1 MDEPTKIRHTSQLV
15 HINAAATNTLVYTLS
30 QGRTAK
36 IKKIMLMN
44 NTANVDHVIF
54 GEVVGVT
61 WTPRLPAVY
70 VLAGFDEQ
78 LHEWQIPQFK
88 FTSDIY
94 ARGDSAGLAPG
105 TPEDIIIE
113 VEEIG

>member
-1 MDEPTKIRHTSQLV
+1 MDKPTTTRHTSDLIQ
-15 HINAAATNTLVYTLS
+15 IAAAAANALIYTLS

-44 NTANVDHVIF
+44 NTGFNDTVVF
-54 GEVVGVT
+54 GEVILGV

-70 VLAGFDEQ
+70 VLTPFDER
-78 LHEWQIPQFK
+78 LREWEIPEYEFE
-88 FTSDIY
+88 SNIW
-94 ARGDSAGLAPG
+94 ARSANAGIG
-105 TPEDIIIE
+105 TTMDVSIE

>member
-1 MDEPTKIRHTSQLV
+1 MEEPTKTRQTSDLV
-15 HINAAATNTLVYTLS
+15 SIAAAAANTLIYTLS

-44 NTANVDHVIF
+44 NTGANDTVVF
-54 GEVVGVT
+54 GEVILGV

-70 VLAGFDEQ
+70 VLTPFDEQ
-78 LHEWQIPQFK
+78 LGEWEIPEYEFETNI
-88 FTSDIY
+88 F
-94 ARGDSAGLAPG
+94 ARSANAGVG
-105 TPEDIIIE
+105 TTLDVTIE

>member
-1 MDEPTKIRHTSQLV
+1 
-15 HINAAATNTLVYTLS
+15 TLS

-36 IKKIMLMN
+36 VKKIMLMN
-44 NTANVDHVIF
+44 NTVNVDHVIL
-54 GEVVGVT
+54 GEIVGVT

-70 VLAGFDEQ
+70 VLAGFDERVFEYE
-78 LHEWQIPQFK
+78 LPQFE

-94 ARGDSAGLAPG
+94 ARGDSAGLAPA
-105 TPEDIIIE
+105 TPEDLVVE